1 MRFSRASPFAVLRRE
16 PGVTRVAS
24 AETYFSVR
32 VGTPRSRYRSSE
44 TRNTHNAKRPTFSP
58 TLAPVA
64 DVTVLAVIFEF
75 DFVYS
80 SLASTQ
86 YYTTTRQRDSL
97 QKSKIFTYQINV
109 LNTSRLGEGVEGS
122 SSLTMQLAWKARSW
136 WGTSA
141 HVQKIRPKR
150 TGYKKYGFLIWLNW
164 DKSS

>member
-16 PGVTRVAS
+16 PGVTWVVS
-24 AETYFSVR
+24 AETYFPVW
-32 VGTPRSRYRSSE
+32 VGTPMSRYRSCE
-44 TRNTHNAKRPTFSP
+44 THNAKRPTFSP

-122 SSLTMQLAWKARSW
+122 SSLTMQLTWKARSW
-136 WGTSA
+136 WGRSA
-141 HVQKIRPKR
+141 RVQKIRPKR
-150 TGYKKYGFLIWLNW
+150 TGYNKYGFLIWLNW